1 MKVAI
6 IPARGGSKR
15 IKKKNIKIFYRKP
28 MIYWT
33 IKKIKES
40 KIFDK
45 IIVTSDDKKILNYV
59 KKKVDITIN
68 RPKELSDDFTPTQPV
83 IKHAISFLNKIG
95 IKIKIACCIYP
106 CNPFLEAS
114 DLKKS
119 LNLLK
124 KNKYS
129 KFILPITKY
138 SHPIQRAFSV
148 SKNNKLNLREKDKE
162 LKRTQDLKEF
172 YFDAGQFYFGTA
184 NNWLRNKKIHDNAV
198 GHIIPSWRS
207 VDIDN
212 IEDWKRA
219 ELLFNKLV

>member
-15 IKKKNIKIFYRKP
+15 IKKKNIKIFYGKP

-138 SHPIQRAFSV
+138 SHPIQRRKS
-148 SKNNKLNLREKDKE
+148 
-162 LKRTQDLKEF
+162 
-172 YFDAGQFYFGTA
+172 
-184 NNWLRNKKIHDNAV
+184 
-198 GHIIPSWRS
+198 
-207 VDIDN
+207 
-212 IEDWKRA
+212 
-219 ELLFNKLV
+219 

>member
-15 IKKKNIKIFYRKP
+15 IKRKNIKIFYGKP

-40 KIFDK
+40 RIFDK
-45 IIVTSDDKKILNYV
+45 IIVTSDDKRILNYV
-59 KKKVDITIN
+59 KNKVDITIN
-68 RPKELSDDFTPTQPV
+68 RPKELSDDLAPTQPV
-83 IKHAISFLNKIG
+83 IMHAIRFLNKIG

-106 CNPFLEAS
+106 CNPFLNAL

-124 KNKYS
+124 KNKYL
-129 KFILPITKY
+129 KFIFPITKY

-148 SKNNKLNLREKDKE
+148 NKKNELYLREEDKE

-184 NNWLRNKKIHDNAV
+184 KNWLRNKKIHENAV

-212 IEDWKRA
+212 IEDWKKA
-219 ELLFNKLV
+219 ELLFNKFV

>member
-15 IKKKNIKIFYRKP
+15 IKGKNIKIFYGKP

-40 KIFDK
+40 RIFDK
-45 IIVTSDDKKILNYV
+45 IIVTSDNKRILNYV
-59 KKKVDITIN
+59 KNKVDIIIN
-68 RPKELSDDFTPTQPV
+68 RPKELSDDFAPTQPV
-83 IKHAISFLNKIG
+83 IMHAIRFLNKIG

-106 CNPFLEAS
+106 CNPFLNTT

-124 KNKYS
+124 KNNYL
-129 KFILPITKY
+129 KFIFPITKY

-148 SKNNKLNLREKDKE
+148 NKKNELYLREKDKE

-184 NNWLRNKKIHDNAV
+184 KNWLRNKKIHDNAV

-207 VDIDN
+207 ADIDN
-212 IEDWKRA
+212 IDDWKKA
-219 ELLFNKLV
+219 ELLFNKLI